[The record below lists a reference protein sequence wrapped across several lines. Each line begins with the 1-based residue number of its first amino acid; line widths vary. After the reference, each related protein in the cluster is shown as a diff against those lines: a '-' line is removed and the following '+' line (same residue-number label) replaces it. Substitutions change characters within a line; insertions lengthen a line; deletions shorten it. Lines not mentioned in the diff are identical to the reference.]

1 MRINPAGSS
10 LPSDFKRLDSKGPRE
25 QSASRADSST
35 ASASTSATS
44 IQLDSIRELSQ
55 VLEQAA
61 DVRESVV
68 EAVKLKMQ
76 NGEYLS
82 KQAAVDSGKVHSR
95 FVGLVRSWG
104 LRLTNK

>member
-1 MRINPAGSS
+1 MRINPIGNSQPAQY
-10 LPSDFKRLDSKGPRE
+10 KRLDSQNTAQQGEAP
-25 QSASRADSST
+25 SST
-35 ASASTSATS
+35 QTPASSTS
-44 IQLDSIRELSQ
+44 IQLDSIRDLSQ

-82 KQAAVDSGKVHSR
+82 KQAAVDTA
-95 FVGLVRSWG
+95 RSI
-104 LRLTNK
+104 LDL